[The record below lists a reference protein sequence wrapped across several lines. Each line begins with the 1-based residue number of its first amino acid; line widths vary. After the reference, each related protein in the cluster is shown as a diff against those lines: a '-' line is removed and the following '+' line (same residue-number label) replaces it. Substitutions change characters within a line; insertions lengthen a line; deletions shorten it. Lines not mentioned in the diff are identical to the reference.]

1 MKLSRL
7 SILAV
12 ATLTCAAFAISC
24 ESNDP
29 RNAIAPFGVEGNVD
43 DGSLN
48 GGNGLNGDGLN
59 GNGFGLNGGDA
70 GLRGGDGFGNGGL
83 TGGDDFENGNGL
95 TGGPGAYGEDLSK
108 AAYIDGFDSNGGP
121 GAYGED
127 LNQTPY
133 IDGFGARIEGVE
145 FKPLYFPYDQNTIS
159 SSEETKVSAVAQYL
173 LGHPEAGV
181 VIEGYCDERG
191 TEEYNRA
198 LGERRALAASEMLID
213 IYGIEAARIKMVSYG
228 EERPAVTGTG
238 DSAWSRNRRDEFV
251 PVYLKNN

>member
-12 ATLTCAAFAISC
+12 AALSCAAFAISC
-24 ESNDP
+24 ESDD
-29 RNAIAPFGVEGNVD
+29 ASALAPFWADGDVD
-43 DGSLN
+43 GDALKG
-48 GGNGLNGDGLN
+48 GKGNGLGGDGYGDLN
-59 GNGFGLNGGDA
+59 GDA

-108 AAYIDGFDSNGGP
+108 AAYIDGF
-121 GAYGED
+121 
-127 LNQTPY
+127 
-133 IDGFGARIEGVE
+133 GARIEGVE
-145 FKPLYFPYDQNTIS
+145 FQPLYFPYDANTIS
-159 SSEETKVSAVAQYL
+159 SSEETKVAAVAQYL
-173 LGHPEAGV
+173 LGHSEAGV

-213 IYGIEAARIKMVSYG
+213 IYGIEAARVKTVSYG

-238 DSAWSRNRRDEFV
+238 DAVWSKNRRDEFV

>member
-29 RNAIAPFGVEGNVD
+29 RNAIAPFWVDEDVD
-43 DGSLN
+43 DSGLKGGKGLDSDALN
-48 GGNGLNGDGLN
+48 D
-59 GNGFGLNGGDA
+59 NGFDLNGDA
-70 GLRGGDGFGNGGL
+70 GLRGGNGFGLNS
-83 TGGDDFENGNGL
+83 GD
-95 TGGPGAYGEDLSK
+95 
-108 AAYIDGFDSNGGP
+108 DGFDSNGGP

-198 LGERRALAASEMLID
+198 LGERRALAAQEQLLAA
-213 IYGIEAARIKMVSYG
+213 GIAANRIKTISNGKSKLAAQG
-228 EERPAVTGTG
+228 ENDETHQL
-238 DSAWSRNRRDEFV
+238 NRRDEFIAV
-251 PVYLKNN
+251 ELMKQ

>member
-7 SILAV
+7 SVLAV
-12 ATLTCAAFAISC
+12 AALTCTAFAVSC

-29 RNAIAPFGVEGNVD
+29 SKAVAPFWTDGDVD
-43 DGSLN
+43 
-48 GGNGLNGDGLN
+48 GDGAGLQ
-59 GNGFGLNGGDA
+59 GGDGFGDGGLNGGD
-70 GLRGGDGFGNGGL
+70 GFGA
-83 TGGDDFENGNGL
+83 DS
-95 TGGPGAYGEDLSK
+95 GPGAYGEDLSK
-108 AAYIDGFDSNGGP
+108 A
-121 GAYGED
+121 
-127 LNQTPY
+127 PY

-145 FKPLYFPYDQNTIS
+145 FQPLYFPYDQNTIS
-159 SSEETKVSAVAQYL
+159 SSEESKIGAVAQYL

-181 VIEGYCDERG
+181 VVEGYCDERG

-213 IYGIEAARIKMVSYG
+213 VYGIESARIKTVSYG

-238 DSAWSRNRRDEFV
+238 DAVWSKNRRDEFV

>member
-29 RNAIAPFGVEGNVD
+29 QNAIAPFWTDGDVD
-43 DGSLN
+43 GDGLN
-48 GGNGLNGDGLN
+48 GGNGLNGGDGF
-59 GNGFGLNGGDA
+59 GNGLNGGDA
-70 GLRGGDGFGNGGL
+70 GLRGGDGFGSGLNGGD
-83 TGGDDFENGNGL
+83 GFDPNA
-95 TGGPGAYGEDLSK
+95 GPGAFGEDLSK
-108 AAYIDGFDSNGGP
+108 
-121 GAYGED
+121 
-127 LNQTPY
+127 TPY
-133 IDGFGARIEGVE
+133 IDGFGAKIEGVE
-145 FKPLYFPYDQNTIS
+145 FQPLYFPYDANTIS
-159 SSEETKVSAVAQYL
+159 SSEESKVAAVAQYL
-173 LGHPEAGV
+173 LGHSEAGV

-213 IYGIEAARIKMVSYG
+213 IYGIESSRVKTVSYG

-238 DSAWSRNRRDEFV
+238 DAVWSKNRRDEFV

>member
-12 ATLTCAAFAISC
+12 AALSCAAFAISC
-24 ESNDP
+24 ESDD
-29 RNAIAPFGVEGNVD
+29 ASALAPFWADGDVDGDAMKGGVGN
-43 DGSLN
+43 
-48 GGNGLNGDGLN
+48 GNGLNGGD
-59 GNGFGLNGGDA
+59 GFGDLN
-70 GLRGGDGFGNGGL
+70 GGDGFGDGGLNGG
-83 TGGDDFENGNGL
+83 E
-95 TGGPGAYGEDLSK
+95 
-108 AAYIDGFDSNGGP
+108 GFDPNGP

-127 LNQTPY
+127 LNKTPY
-133 IDGFGARIEGVE
+133 IDGFGAKIEGVE
-145 FKPLYFPYDQNTIS
+145 FQPLYFPYDANTIS

-181 VIEGYCDERG
+181 VLEGYCDERG
-191 TEEYNRA
+191 TEDYNRA

-213 IYGIEAARIKMVSYG
+213 IYGIESARIKTVSYG

-238 DSAWSRNRRDEFV
+238 DSVWSKNRRVEFV

>member
-12 ATLTCAAFAISC
+12 AALTCAAFAVSC
-24 ESNDP
+24 ESSTSSLDP
-29 RNAIAPFGVEGNVD
+29 YWA
-43 DGSLN
+43 DGSGDVDGAGLKG
-48 GGNGLNGDGLN
+48 GGNGLNGGN
-59 GNGFGLNGGDA
+59 GNGFDLNGGDA
-70 GLRGGDGFGNGGL
+70 GLRGGDGFGLNS
-83 TGGDDFENGNGL
+83 GDDFG
-95 TGGPGAYGEDLSK
+95 S
-108 AAYIDGFDSNGGP
+108 DSGP

-127 LNQTPY
+127 LNSSPY
-133 IDGFGARIEGVE
+133 IDGFGAKIEGVE
-145 FKPLYFPYDQNTIS
+145 FQPLYFPYDQNTIS
-159 SSEETKVSAVAQYL
+159 SSEEAKVSAVAQYL

-181 VIEGYCDERG
+181 VVEGYCDERG

-213 IYGIEAARIKMVSYG
+213 IYGIESARIKTVSYG

-238 DSAWSRNRRDEFV
+238 DAVWSKNRRDEFV

>member
-12 ATLTCAAFAISC
+12 AALSCAAFAISC
-24 ESNDP
+24 ESDD
-29 RNAIAPFGVEGNVD
+29 ASALAPFWADGDVDGDAMKGGN
-43 DGSLN
+43 
-48 GGNGLNGDGLN
+48 GNGLNGGD
-59 GNGFGLNGGDA
+59 GFGDLNGGDA
-70 GLRGGDGFGNGGL
+70 GLRGGDGFGDGGLNGG
-83 TGGDDFENGNGL
+83 
-95 TGGPGAYGEDLSK
+95 
-108 AAYIDGFDSNGGP
+108 DGFDPNGP

-127 LNQTPY
+127 LNSTPY

-159 SSEETKVSAVAQYL
+159 SSEEAKVSAVAQYL

-213 IYGIEAARIKMVSYG
+213 IYGIESSRIKTVSYG

-238 DSAWSRNRRDEFV
+238 DAVWSKNRRDEFV

>member
-29 RNAIAPFGVEGNVD
+29 RNAIAPFWVEGNVD

-70 GLRGGDGFGNGGL
+70 GLRGGDGFGLNSG
-83 TGGDDFENGNGL
+83 
-95 TGGPGAYGEDLSK
+95 
-108 AAYIDGFDSNGGP
+108 DGFDSNGGP

-145 FKPLYFPYDQNTIS
+145 FQPLYFPYDQNTIS
-159 SSEETKVSAVAQYL
+159 TSEESKVSAVAQYL

-181 VIEGYCDERG
+181 VVEGYCDERG

-213 IYGIEAARIKMVSYG
+213 IYGIESARIKTVSYG

-238 DSAWSRNRRDEFV
+238 DAVWSKNRRDEFV

>member
-1 MKLSRL
+1 MKLSRF

-12 ATLTCAAFAISC
+12 AALTCAAFAVSC
-24 ESNDP
+24 ESDDP
-29 RNAIAPFGVEGNVD
+29 RNAIAPFWTDGDVD
-43 DGSLN
+43 GDGSGLN
-48 GGNGLNGDGLN
+48 GGR
-59 GNGFGLNGGDA
+59 GNGFGDGSGLNGGDA
-70 GLRGGDGFGNGGL
+70 GLRGGDGFGLNSG
-83 TGGDDFENGNGL
+83 
-95 TGGPGAYGEDLSK
+95 
-108 AAYIDGFDSNGGP
+108 DGFDSNGGP

-213 IYGIEAARIKMVSYG
+213 IYGIESARIKTVSYG

-238 DSAWSRNRRDEFV
+238 DAVWSKNRRDEFV

>member
-1 MKLSRL
+1 MKITRL

-12 ATLTCAAFAISC
+12 AALSCAAFAISC
-24 ESNDP
+24 ESDDSS
-29 RNAIAPFGVEGNVD
+29 ALAPFWADGDVD
-43 DGSLN
+43 GGALNDGRGPN
-48 GGNGLNGDGLN
+48 GGPGFDDLN
-59 GNGFGLNGGDA
+59 GDA
-70 GLRGGDGFGNGGL
+70 GLRPGGGFGDGGL
-83 TGGDDFENGNGL
+83 TSG
-95 TGGPGAYGEDLSK
+95 
-108 AAYIDGFDSNGGP
+108 GFDSNGGP

-127 LNQTPY
+127 LGKAPY

-145 FKPLYFPYDQNTIS
+145 FQPLYFPYDANTIS
-159 SSEETKVSAVAQYL
+159 SSEEAKVSAVAQYL

-213 IYGIEAARIKMVSYG
+213 IYGIEAARIKTVSYG

-238 DSAWSRNRRDEFV
+238 DAVWSKNRRDEFV